1 MSLRIG
7 IVGAGVLGRLLASR
21 LSRNGQHVELFDAAP
36 HADAP
41 LATGWV
47 AAGMLSPLAELEC
60 GNHEVYSL
68 GMRSLTLWS
77 SWLPSLTQPVPFA
90 AEGSLLLAFPQDR
103 GSAERLL
110 QQLKF
115 KLPDRP
121 SPPMLN
127 APALNALEPAL
138 APQLLGWEL
147 PTEGYLHPVLAMRAL
162 WEDAQ
167 QHGAH
172 AHWGCTVHATRPG
185 QIQLGDAIRH
195 FDWVFDTRGLGARTD
210 LPLRGVRG
218 EIFTLHAPGV
228 ALSRPL
234 RLLHPRYRVYLVPR
248 AGEHIMVG
256 ASELESEDRSPP
268 SLRSTVELLSA
279 AHSVIPALAE
289 ARVVAAHSH
298 LRPAL
303 PDNRPLLDQQAGL
316 TQINGLFRHGWL
328 LAPALVEKAIANL
341 VHECAA

>member
-1 MSLRIG
+1 MSLRVG

-21 LSRNGQHVELFDAAP
+21 LARNGQQVEVFDAAP

-60 GNHEVYSL
+60 GNHEVYTL
-68 GMRSLTLWS
+68 GMRSLALWS
-77 SWLPSLTQPVPFA
+77 RWLPALAQTVPFA

-103 GSAERLL
+103 GSAERIL
-110 QQLKF
+110 QQLKH
-115 KLPDRP
+115 KAPDWQT
-121 SPPMLN
+121 PPTLSKTE
-127 APALNALEPAL
+127 LHALEPAL
-138 APQLLGWEL
+138 APQLMGWPL
-147 PTEGYLHPVLAMRAL
+147 STEGYLHPTLAMQAL
-162 WEDAQ
+162 WADAQ
-167 QHGAH
+167 QHGAR
-172 AHWGCTVHATRPG
+172 AHWGCTVHATKPG
-185 QIQLGDAIRH
+185 QVQLEHETRP

-228 ALSRPL
+228 VLTRPL

-289 ARVVAAHSH
+289 ARVIAAHSH

-303 PDNRPLLDQQAGL
+303 PDNLPVLQQQAGL
-316 TQINGLFRHGWL
+316 THINGLFRHGWL
-328 LAPALVEKAIANL
+328 LAPALVEQAITHLAQE
-341 VHECAA
+341 HAA